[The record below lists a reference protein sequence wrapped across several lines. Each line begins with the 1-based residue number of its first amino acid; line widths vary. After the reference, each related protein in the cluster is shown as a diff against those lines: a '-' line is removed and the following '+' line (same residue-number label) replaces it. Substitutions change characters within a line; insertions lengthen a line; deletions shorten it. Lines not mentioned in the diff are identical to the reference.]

1 MAGNF
6 QTLWKREWT
15 ACFLSPIAYVT
26 MVMFLLLANWTFWN
40 AVERH
45 TGEVAS
51 LPLLWCMSVALW
63 LPILITVITMRLF
76 AEERRSGTIETLMTA
91 PVTEWQVVLG
101 KYAGALSFL
110 LAVIAPTAAST
121 IALYALSP
129 GLRALNLGGL
139 AGAALILLLLSLL
152 CVAIG
157 LLFSMTTRNQ
167 IIAAITCFCGI
178 ILPLLSGYLVKLL
191 PFGSDR
197 LVDYLLLE
205 HHLEDFSRGSVD
217 IRTVALY
224 VSGTLFALFLAARAL
239 ESRKWR

>member
-1 MAGNF
+1 VTNF
-6 QTLWKREWT
+6 RTLWAREWA

-26 MVMFLLLANWTFWN
+26 MVMFLLLSTWTFWS

-45 TGEVAS
+45 TGDTA
-51 LPLLWCMSVALW
+51 PLAFLWCMSICLW
-63 LPILITVITMRLF
+63 LPVLITVITMRLF
-76 AEERRSGTIETLMTA
+76 AEEQRSGTIETLMTA

-110 LAVIAPTAAST
+110 LVVLAPTVASVLV
-121 IALYALSP
+121 LYALSP
-129 GLRALNLGGL
+129 GIRVLDLGGL
-139 AGAALILLLLSLL
+139 AGAVLILLLVSLL
-152 CVAIG
+152 CTALG
-157 LLFSMTTRNQ
+157 LMFSVFTKNQ

-178 ILPLLSGYLVKLL
+178 VFPLLTGYFVKLL

-197 LVDYLLLE
+197 LVDYLWIE
-205 HHLEDFSRGSVD
+205 NHLEDFSRGSVD

-224 VSGTLFALFLAARAL
+224 LSATLFVLFLSVRVL